1 MGLTMLII
9 QANNIHESGSRYL
22 LLSILKSIGDSGSDQ
37 RVTVFLDKRFDQT
50 LLRGVIDDR
59 KVTIRTVDSTVVS
72 RLWSELAISRLAA
85 RNRGATL
92 LCLGSIPPFFSCD
105 ANVVLYFQTVLYFA
119 KFRKYIGGLKSR
131 IKLSIEA
138 RWIRSRIKRVD
149 HVLVQSALVKDLLFE
164 EFAVDGSTVRI
175 LPFADLENLKSPQAP
190 DDASTRNGFFY
201 PALGT
206 PHKNHELLID
216 AWVLLAKQGLFPLL
230 LLTIDPRFDQ
240 LLRYLEQ
247 AKVGS
252 KILAVNLGLI
262 SHQQVLAQLVMS
274 QAMIF
279 PSLCE
284 SLGLPL
290 LEARENGIP
299 VIASE
304 RDYVREILNP
314 IETFDPES
322 PLSIARAVKRFLG
335 VGEKP
340 LELVA
345 PDVLVKLIVGDQ
357 SREQGLLGE

>member
-1 MGLTMLII
+1 
-9 QANNIHESGSRYL
+9 
-22 LLSILKSIGDSGSDQ
+22 
-37 RVTVFLDKRFDQT
+37 
-50 LLRGVIDDR
+50 
-59 KVTIRTVDSTVVS
+59 
-72 RLWSELAISRLAA
+72 
-85 RNRGATL
+85 
-92 LCLGSIPPFFSCD
+92 
-105 ANVVLYFQTVLYFA
+105 
-119 KFRKYIGGLKSR
+119 
-131 IKLSIEA
+131 
-138 RWIRSRIKRVD
+138 
-149 HVLVQSALVKDLLFE
+149 
-164 EFAVDGSTVRI
+164 
-175 LPFADLENLKSPQAP
+175 
-190 DDASTRNGFFY
+190 
-201 PALGT
+201 
-206 PHKNHELLID
+206 
-216 AWVLLAKQGLFPLL
+216 

-284 SLGLPL
+284 SFGLPL

-314 IETFDPES
+314 VETFDPES

-357 SREQGLLGE
+357 SREQGLIRD